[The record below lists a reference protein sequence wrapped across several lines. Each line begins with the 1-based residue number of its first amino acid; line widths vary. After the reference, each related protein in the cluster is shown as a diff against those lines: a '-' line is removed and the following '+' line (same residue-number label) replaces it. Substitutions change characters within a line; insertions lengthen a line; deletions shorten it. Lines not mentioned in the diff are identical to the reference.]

1 MKKYERYLDTVLV
14 FAAAYA
20 TEHSTEPKHL
30 LSGIGIMVE
39 KDEEAVS
46 ARDLVLAFKKDD
58 FNENDF
64 IDAIDWLNEDDS
76 EVEDE
81 TICQSEE
88 PVETILPDNYHIGDP
103 IIVKDHDYK
112 NNKYDLLGFFA
123 GICPHHNESSA
134 LVAVASDYMDLD
146 NTDKY
151 KYYKFDMIEHLTNDY
166 IKDHRSIFADMP
178 NIERSAAVG
187 DIVLIKDYHTIWLG
201 YFNGPLSDSL
211 YIVVALSYRVG
222 QTYYRR
228 TEDKYA
234 YEPLGVCCDRQ
245 SVHFINNVAELAALL
260 KEDTATFH
268 IGDPVLIT
276 YDDCTML
283 GIFDGVRKTQQ
294 GYFNITVEPTPF
306 KEKGINCETNAVV
319 HNSKVKLLND
329 KYINTLIEESQD
341 RCGIGSIVLV
351 KTEDF
356 TFLGYYNGIEPLMST
371 AEELVYNV
379 VPTDDLIGKTY
390 TANKQLPIGSPYKA
404 KYVTF
409 VKDLETLKSLI

>member
-20 TEHSTEPKHL
+20 TEHSTDPECL
-30 LSGIGIMVE
+30 LSGIGIMVD

-58 FNENDF
+58 FDENNF
-64 IDAIDWLNEDDS
+64 ISAIDWLNKDDS
-76 EVEDE
+76 EPEDE
-81 TICQSEE
+81 DICQSEE
-88 PVETILPDNYHIGDP
+88 SVEINPVHTYRIGEP

-123 GICPHHNESSA
+123 GICPHHDESNA
-134 LVAVASDYMDLD
+134 LVEVVFDYVDLD
-146 NTDKY
+146 NTDKF
-151 KYYKFDMIEHLTNDY
+151 KYYEFDDIESLNNNY
-166 IKDHRSIFADMP
+166 IRDCRSIFSDMP
-178 NIERSAAVG
+178 NIERSTAVG
-187 DIVLIKDYHTIWLG
+187 DIVLIKYPHSIWLG

-211 YIVVALSYRVG
+211 YVVVALSDRVG
-222 QTYYRR
+222 KTYYHRK
-228 TEDKYA
+228 EDKYVH
-234 YEPLGVCCDRQ
+234 EPLGVVCDRQ
-245 SVHFINNVAELAALL
+245 SVHLIHNVDELAALL
-260 KEDTATFH
+260 KEDTAAFH
-268 IGDPVLIT
+268 VGDPVLIT
-276 YDDCTML
+276 CDDCTML
-283 GIFDGVRKTQQ
+283 GIFDGVNRTQH

-319 HNSKVKLLND
+319 HSSKVSLLND
-329 KYINTLIEESQD
+329 EYINTLIEESQD
-341 RCGIGSIVLV
+341 RCGIGSIVFV

-390 TANKQLPIGSPYKA
+390 NTNKQLPIGSPYKA

>member
-20 TEHSTEPKHL
+20 TEHSTDPECL
-30 LSGIGIMVE
+30 LSGIGIMVD
-39 KDEEAVS
+39 KDKEAVS

-58 FNENDF
+58 FNENNF
-64 IDAIDWLNEDDS
+64 IDTIDWLNEDDS
-76 EVEDE
+76 EPKDE
-81 TICQSEE
+81 EE
-88 PVETILPDNYHIGDP
+88 SIESNPVHNYRIGDP
-103 IIVKDHDYK
+103 VIVKDHDYK

-123 GICPHHNESSA
+123 GICSHNNESNA
-134 LVAVASDYMDLD
+134 LVAVVFDYVNLDDSD
-146 NTDKY
+146 KF
-151 KYYKFDMIEHLTNDY
+151 KYYEFDEIEPLNNDY
-166 IKDHRSIFADMP
+166 IRDRRSVFSDMP
-178 NIERSAAVG
+178 NIERSTAVG
-187 DIVLIKDYHTIWLG
+187 DIVLVKDYHTWLG

-211 YIVVALSYRVG
+211 YVVVALSDRVG
-222 QTYYRR
+222 KTYYRR
-228 TEDKYA
+228 VGDKYVH
-234 YEPLGVCCDRQ
+234 EPLGVYCDKQ
-245 SVHFINNVAELAALL
+245 NVHFIHNVDELAALL
-260 KEDTATFH
+260 KEDTAAFH
-268 IGDPVLIT
+268 VGDPVLIT
-276 YDDCTML
+276 CDDCTML
-283 GIFDGVRKTQQ
+283 GIFDGVNRTQH

-306 KEKGINCETNAVV
+306 KEKGINCNTNAVV
-319 HNSKVKLLND
+319 HNSKVSLLND
-329 KYINTLIEESQD
+329 EYINTLIEESQD

-390 TANKQLPIGSPYKA
+390 NANKQLPIGSPYKA